1 MDLEWWNKN
10 CFGNVKRDLEERKK
24 SLERAETK
32 ARRIGINTQVRELK
46 AEINVLLDR
55 EIRMWSQRSRVLWL
69 SKGDS
74 NSKHFHSKATHKHLK
89 YTILGIRDIWGRW
102 QDQPNGIGK
111 TLIDFYGELF
121 TTSSPVLLLKTL
133 GYVPQMVSIEVNSH
147 LIGEFMA
154 WEVHKALKQ
163 MALLKASG
171 PDRMLPLFFQ
181 HF

>member
-1 MDLEWWNKN
+1 MESIH
-10 CFGNVKRDLEERKK
+10 K
-24 SLERAETK
+24 SE
-32 ARRIGINTQVRELK
+32 NSK

-55 EIRMWSQRSRVLWL
+55 EIRMWSQLSRVLWL

-74 NSKHFHSKATHKHLK
+74 NSKHFHSKATHKHRK
-89 YTILGIRDIWGRW
+89 NTIFGIRDKWGRW
-102 QDQPNGIGK
+102 QDQPYGIGQ

-133 GYVPQMVSIEVNSH
+133 GYVPQMVSTEVNSH

-171 PDRMLPLFFQ
+171 SDRMLPLFFQ